1 MLDDFGGF
9 GSAATRKSAAEE
21 FVSAWLEA
29 FRQTGDGLSG
39 LEDKMDD
46 FINNMLQKQLLSRL
60 AQNYINPIL
69 DEFNKIIDP
78 NNEGGANIT
87 SQELIDFNTAYKKYI
102 TAFDQQAKSLAEI
115 WNIQPE
121 TSELSDLTGS
131 IQNITEDTANVIAAY
146 LNSIRFLASDN
157 NSQLVKMVNAYIGE
171 EAENPI
177 LNQLKIIASNQV
189 ALQDFLNSI
198 TQSTDSGN
206 AFRVW
211 TV

>member
-1 MLDDFGGF
+1 MFAPDA
-9 GSAATRKSAAEE
+9 SAPA
-21 FVSAWLEA
+21 
-29 FRQTGDGLSG
+29 
-39 LEDKMDD
+39 
-46 FINNMLQKQLLSRL
+46 RL
-60 AQNYINPIL
+60 KEL
-69 DEFNKIIDP
+69 FN
-78 NNEGGANIT
+78 
-87 SQELIDFNTAYKKYI
+87 FNTAYKKYI